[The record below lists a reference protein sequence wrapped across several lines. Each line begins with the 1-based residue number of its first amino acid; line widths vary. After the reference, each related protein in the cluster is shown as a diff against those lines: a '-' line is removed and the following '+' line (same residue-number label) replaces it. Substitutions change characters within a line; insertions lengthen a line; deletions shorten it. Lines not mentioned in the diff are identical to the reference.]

1 MMEPLEV
8 YQKVNKIVQSIY
20 TSRLKIQILLSLRGG
35 MKTLATLR
43 EVTGS
48 TSQALI
54 PKIRGLER
62 LSLVEP
68 IEHGYSL
75 TPLGRIVSARIE
87 DFIVT
92 LGSIYQQKEF
102 WSTHDIEGI
111 PNPFLGEIGDLLD
124 SELKFDTTTD
134 ILHVYS
140 NFVTMLQEATFI
152 KGISSVMSPGLAEAL
167 TGRVVA
173 GIPVDLIVNVGVL
186 DVLKREPYL
195 SEIRKLTEFPNF
207 HIWVTDDLLRIG
219 ITVTD
224 KHLSLGLN
232 RIDGKMYD
240 SSTDLYSNDPKAIQW
255 GHRLF
260 QYFLEKSRILNL

>member
-8 YQKVNKIVQSIY
+8 YQRISKIIHSIY
-20 TSRLKIQILLSLRGG
+20 TSRLKLQILLSLSGG
-35 MKTLATLR
+35 VKTLSTLR

-54 PKIRGLER
+54 PKIRGLEK

-68 IEHGYSL
+68 IEHGYTL
-75 TPLGRIVSARIE
+75 TPLGKIVTARIE

-111 PNPFLGEIGDLLD
+111 PRSFLGEIGDLLE

-140 NFVTMLQEATFI
+140 DYVKMLKEATFI

-167 TGRVVA
+167 TERVIA
-173 GIPVDLIVNVGVL
+173 GIPVDLILNASVL
-186 DVLKREPYL
+186 DILKQEPYL
-195 SEIRKLTEFPNF
+195 SQIQKLLEFPNF
-207 HIWVTDDLLRIG
+207 RIWVTDDLLRIG

-240 SSTDLYSNDPKAIQW
+240 SSTDLNSDNPKAIEW
-255 GHRLF
+255 GQRLF
-260 QYFLEKSRILNL
+260 QYFQERSRILKL

>member
-1 MMEPLEV
+1 MESLEV
-8 YQKVNKIVQSIY
+8 YQKINKIVQSIY
-20 TSRLKIQILLSLRGG
+20 TSRLKIQILLSLSGG
-35 MKTLATLR
+35 VKTLATLR

-48 TSQALI
+48 TSQAII

-68 IEHGYSL
+68 VEHGYTLTSL
-75 TPLGRIVSARIE
+75 GKIVAARVE

-92 LGSIYQQKEF
+92 MGSIYQQKEF

-111 PNPFLGEIGDLLD
+111 PKPFLGEIGDLLD
-124 SELKFDTTTD
+124 SELKYDTTTD

-140 NFVTMLQEATFI
+140 NYVKMLREATFI

-167 TGRVVA
+167 TERVVA
-173 GIPVDLIVNVGVL
+173 GIPVDLIINVSIL
-186 DVLKREPYL
+186 DILKQEPYL
-195 SEIRKLTEFPNF
+195 SQIRRLSEFPNF
-207 HIWVTDDLLRIG
+207 HIWVTDELLRIG

-232 RIDGKMYD
+232 RVDGKMYD
-240 SSTDLYSNDPKAIQW
+240 SSTDLYSNDLKAIQW
-255 GHRLF
+255 GTRLF
-260 QYFLEKSRILNL
+260 NYFLEKSRILNL